1 MKTEKDLY
9 NYIINSFEESNI
21 NYDTNVGIGG
31 VEPDFLIFVPDGR
44 KFSVDLKYW
53 NKFDGFTNLAAKQS
67 EHYSTDIGVDRS
79 FIVINDLERSNTS
92 TGVVTPEKLIP
103 TILNEMSKKDVKQKT
118 KQPSI
123 RRSPKKEIFA
133 AMPFDIKYQDVYF
146 VAMAEAADRIN
157 AVCNRVDQEEFSGDI
172 VEKIKS
178 MINTSVA
185 VIADLSE
192 SNPNVMYEVG
202 YAHGKKKPTVH
213 ICSTPLKELPFD
225 VAQWNTISYRRGQTY
240 KLGEKIYT
248 RLKELLD

>member
-1 MKTEKDLY
+1 MKTKKDLN
-9 NYIINSFEESNI
+9 NYIITSFEDSNI

-53 NKFDGFTNLAAKQS
+53 DKFDGFTTLAAKQT

-79 FIVINDLERSNTS
+79 FIVINDLERSNPS
-92 TGVVTPEKLIP
+92 TGVVTPKKLIP
-103 TILNEMSKKDVKQKT
+103 TILNEISRKGVKQKT
-118 KQPSI
+118 KHPSI

-133 AMPFDIKYQDVYF
+133 ALPFNIKYQDVYF

-225 VAQWNTISYRRGQTY
+225 VAHWNTISYGQGQTY
-240 KLGEKIYT
+240 ELGEKIYT